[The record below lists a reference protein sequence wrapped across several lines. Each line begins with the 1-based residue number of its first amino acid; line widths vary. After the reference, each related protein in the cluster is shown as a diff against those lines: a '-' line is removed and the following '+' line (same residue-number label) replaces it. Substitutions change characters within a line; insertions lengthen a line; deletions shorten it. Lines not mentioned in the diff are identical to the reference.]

1 MDEKS
6 DFTIIWEFYIKY
18 YAYQKQRKNEIVSRI
33 NWKYIITSLNLNFY
47 SYLKI
52 LKLFKYF

>member
-18 YAYQKQRKNEIVSRI
+18 YAYQKQRKKWNSFS
-33 NWKYIITSLNLNFY
+33 NK
-47 SYLKI
+47 LKI
-52 LKLFKYF
+52 YNNKFEFKFLFLFKNFEII